1 MKQFTSKLIEK
12 LQLIYRTYRQIIQ
25 IRWVRLSLQ
34 TILILASLIFLA
46 SNFSQYSNSLKDIHI
61 NYLNILVSFGIVTLN
76 LFIGAL
82 IWWLLLR
89 SLDQKVDLLGS
100 ARAQI
105 LSNIAKYLPGYGWQ
119 LVGKSYLTNQMGVS
133 SKAIIQGLTFELGLL
148 VVIGIAFALMI
159 VPMDILT
166 QWPITRQAPELTKVI
181 FLILS
186 LLIMLVMIALPWLLI
201 RIKVPVSKIEL
212 KPYWISIAT
221 ISASWWLLSFAFWVL
236 GAAFTTISLS
246 EYPTYAF
253 ALTMSILIGLAILIL
268 PSGIG
273 IRESL
278 MVILL
283 QPVLA
288 APMAV
293 LIAAT
298 FRLITIFCDFISALA
313 ISLLYRRFKNL
324 SVIPQQNN
332 HP

>member
-1 MKQFTSKLIEK
+1 MF
-12 LQLIYRTYRQIIQ
+12 
-25 IRWVRLSLQ
+25 
-34 TILILASLIFLA
+34 
-46 SNFSQYSNSLKDIHI
+46 
-61 NYLNILVSFGIVTLN
+61 
-76 LFIGAL
+76 
-82 IWWLLLR
+82 
-89 SLDQKVDLLGS
+89 
-100 ARAQI
+100 
-105 LSNIAKYLPGYGWQ
+105 
-119 LVGKSYLTNQMGVS
+119 
-133 SKAIIQGLTFELGLL
+133 
-148 VVIGIAFALMI
+148 
-159 VPMDILT
+159 
-166 QWPITRQAPELTKVI
+166 
-181 FLILS
+181 
-186 LLIMLVMIALPWLLI
+186 VMIALPWLLLK
-201 RIKVPVSKIEL
+201 IKVPVSKIEL

-283 QPVLA
+283 QPVLS

-293 LIAAT
+293 LVAAT

-313 ISLLYRRFKNL
+313 ISLLYRRYKNL